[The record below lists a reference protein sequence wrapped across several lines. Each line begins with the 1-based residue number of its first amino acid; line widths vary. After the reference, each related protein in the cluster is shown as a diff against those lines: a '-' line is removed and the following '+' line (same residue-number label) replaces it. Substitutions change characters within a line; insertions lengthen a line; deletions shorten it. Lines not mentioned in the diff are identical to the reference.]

1 LCSKQGS
8 TQENKDAAIEDDSI
22 QESWL
27 KIPDGSHQNA
37 DGFYSVCCDNFTPR
51 VLQKPKLTT
60 K

>member
-1 LCSKQGS
+1 MY
-8 TQENKDAAIEDDSI
+8 
-22 QESWL
+22 
-27 KIPDGSHQNA
+27 SHTDVWPGVISNF